1 MTLSEKSEDL
11 KDLVIDAFDNI
22 KGIEIVTLD
31 VEKQTDIADFMV
43 VVTGTTNRQ
52 VKALTDSVVV
62 NAKKAGYIVKG
73 VEGDDNAEWVLVD
86 LGDVICHIM
95 LPKVRQ
101 FYELERLWS
110 IGPEK
115 GSDGLAEN

>member
-1 MTLSEKSEDL
+1 MTPPESEIL
-11 KDLVIDAFDNI
+11 KDLVVDALDNI
-22 KGIEIVTLD
+22 KGIEIVALD

-43 VVTGTTNRQ
+43 VATGTTNRQ
-52 VKALTDSVVV
+52 VKALTDSVVA
-62 NAKKAGYIVKG
+62 NAKKANYIVNG

-95 LPKVRQ
+95 LPKARQ

-110 IGPEK
+110 MGPEK
-115 GSDGLAEN
+115 GSDGHAED